1 MIDFSDKA
9 QLGCFIGVV
18 SALACLAA
26 ALIVMTAR
34 MKKRF
39 SGGAFAAWLT
49 AAIIVVV
56 AGIAACLISIIFKT
70 EFLKLDCEI
79 VGGALSIVHDGNTLF
94 TVPGLGVF
102 FGVAFEH
109 AVIEL
114 LMYGVTLLALALVAL
129 TCIRRGVSRAVWSR
143 DVDGEGYYVVSG
155 DVDEQSAFEPIETET
170 SDDENAAQPE
180 NAETAEKESAEEPE
194 TAEIAEK
201 EAAIEPEETEV
212 KPIETVDEPEAAE
225 EKTIET
231 IEEPEVAVEEPAA
244 AEEETVV
251 SSEPETEIE
260 QPEVEVEEPEAAEE
274 KTIETVEEPEAA
286 EEEEVVSPQPKP
298 TEEPTDAAAPV
309 ESIEVEEPTD
319 ATALVEPIEV
329 KEPTDA
335 TAPTEPIAAETP
347 AENKPT
353 AAKRH
358 RAVKSRAAQVFGE
371 YLGERSEEDR
381 EKLLGKI
388 DIITKRTD

>member
-18 SALACLAA
+18 AAIACLAA

-34 MKKRF
+34 MKKRL

-70 EFLKLDCEI
+70 EFLKLDCVI

-109 AVIEL
+109 ATIEL

-155 DVDEQSAFEPIETET
+155 DGDEQSAFEPIGTET

-180 NAETAEKESAEEPE
+180 NVETAEKEAAE
-194 TAEIAEK
+194 
-201 EAAIEPEETEV
+201 EPEETEE
-212 KPIETVDEPEAAE
+212 KP
-225 EKTIET
+225 
-231 IEEPEVAVEEPAA
+231 
-244 AEEETVV
+244 
-251 SSEPETEIE
+251 
-260 QPEVEVEEPEAAEE
+260 
-274 KTIETVEEPEAA
+274 IETVEEPEAA
-286 EEEEVVSPQPKP
+286 EEEVVSPQPKP
-298 TEEPTDAAAPV
+298 TEELTDATAPV
-309 ESIEVEEPTD
+309 EPIEVKEPTE
-319 ATALVEPIEV
+319 AAALVEPIEV
-329 KEPTDA
+329 EEPTDA

-371 YLGERSEEDR
+371 YLGERNEEDR

>member
-18 SALACLAA
+18 AAIACLAA

-34 MKKRF
+34 MKKRL

-70 EFLKLDCEI
+70 EFLKLDCVI
-79 VGGALSIVHDGNTLF
+79 AGGALSIVHDGNTLF

-109 AVIEL
+109 ATIEL

-155 DVDEQSAFEPIETET
+155 DSDEQSAFEPIETET
-170 SDDENAAQPE
+170 SDDETAAQPE
-180 NAETAEKESAEEPE
+180 NAETAEKE
-194 TAEIAEK
+194 
-201 EAAIEPEETEV
+201 AAIEPEKIEA
-212 KPIETVDEPEAAE
+212 KP
-225 EKTIET
+225 
-231 IEEPEVAVEEPAA
+231 
-244 AEEETVV
+244 
-251 SSEPETEIE
+251 
-260 QPEVEVEEPEAAEE
+260 
-274 KTIETVEEPEAA
+274 IETVEEPAAA

-298 TEEPTDAAAPV
+298 TEELT
-309 ESIEVEEPTD
+309 ES
-319 ATALVEPIEV
+319 TALVEPIEV
-329 KEPTDA
+329 KEPTEAAAPVEPIEVEEPTEA

-371 YLGERSEEDR
+371 YLDERNEEDR

>member
-18 SALACLAA
+18 AAIACLAA

-34 MKKRF
+34 MKKRL

-70 EFLKLDCEI
+70 EFLKLDCVI
-79 VGGALSIVHDGNTLF
+79 AGGALSIVHDGNTLF

-109 AVIEL
+109 ATIEL

-143 DVDGEGYYVVSG
+143 DVDGEGYYVVSVDG
-155 DVDEQSAFEPIETET
+155 DEQSAFEPIETET

-212 KPIETVDEPEAAE
+212 KPIETVEEPEAAE
-225 EKTIET
+225 EKTVVSVQPETGIEQ
-231 IEEPEVAVEEPAA
+231 PEVAVEEPAA
-244 AEEETVV
+244 AEEE
-251 SSEPETEIE
+251 
-260 QPEVEVEEPEAAEE
+260 
-274 KTIETVEEPEAA
+274 
-286 EEEEVVSPQPKP
+286 EVVFPQPKP
-298 TEEPTDAAAPV
+298 TEELT
-309 ESIEVEEPTD
+309 E
-319 ATALVEPIEV
+319 ATVPVEPIEV
-329 KEPTDA
+329 KEPTEA
-335 TAPTEPIAAETP
+335 AAPTEPIAAETP

-371 YLGERSEEDR
+371 YLDERNEEDR

>member
-18 SALACLAA
+18 AAIACLAA

-34 MKKRF
+34 MKKRL

-70 EFLKLDCEI
+70 EFLKLDCVI
-79 VGGALSIVHDGNTLF
+79 VGGALSIVYDGNTLF

-109 AVIEL
+109 ATIEL

-155 DVDEQSAFEPIETET
+155 DGDEQSAFEPIETET

-201 EAAIEPEETEV
+201 EAAIEPEGTEV
-212 KPIETVDEPEAAE
+212 KP
-225 EKTIET
+225 
-231 IEEPEVAVEEPAA
+231 
-244 AEEETVV
+244 
-251 SSEPETEIE
+251 
-260 QPEVEVEEPEAAEE
+260 
-274 KTIETVEEPEAA
+274 IETVEEPEAA
-286 EEEEVVSPQPKP
+286 EGEEDVSPEPKP
-298 TEEPTDAAAPV
+298 TEELT
-309 ESIEVEEPTD
+309 EP
-319 ATALVEPIEV
+319 TALVEPIEV
-329 KEPTDA
+329 KEPTEATAPVEPIEVEEPTEA

-371 YLGERSEEDR
+371 YLGERNEEDR

>member
-18 SALACLAA
+18 VAIACLAA

-34 MKKRF
+34 MKKRL

-70 EFLKLDCEI
+70 EFLKLDCVI

-143 DVDGEGYYVVSG
+143 DVDGEGYYVVNG
-155 DVDEQSAFEPIETET
+155 DSDEQSAFEPIETET

-194 TAEIAEK
+194 
-201 EAAIEPEETEV
+201 ETEV
-212 KPIETVDEPEAAE
+212 KP
-225 EKTIET
+225 
-231 IEEPEVAVEEPAA
+231 
-244 AEEETVV
+244 
-251 SSEPETEIE
+251 
-260 QPEVEVEEPEAAEE
+260 
-274 KTIETVEEPEAA
+274 IETVEEPEAA
-286 EEEEVVSPQPKP
+286 EEEVVSPQQKP
-298 TEEPTDAAAPV
+298 TEEPT
-309 ESIEVEEPTD
+309 E
-319 ATALVEPIEV
+319 ATAPVEPIEV

-335 TAPTEPIAAETP
+335 AAPVEPIEVKEPTEATAPTEPIAAEPP

-371 YLGERSEEDR
+371 YLDERNEEDR

>member
-18 SALACLAA
+18 TALACLAA

-70 EFLKLDCEI
+70 EFLKLDCVI

-155 DVDEQSAFEPIETET
+155 DGDEQSAFEPIETET

-180 NAETAEKESAEEPE
+180 NAETAEKESA
-194 TAEIAEK
+194 
-201 EAAIEPEETEV
+201 IEPEETEV
-212 KPIETVDEPEAAE
+212 KPIETV
-225 EKTIET
+225 
-231 IEEPEVAVEEPAA
+231 
-244 AEEETVV
+244 
-251 SSEPETEIE
+251 E
-260 QPEVEVEEPEAAEE
+260 QPEAAEE
-274 KTIETVEEPEAA
+274 KTIETVEEPEAM
-286 EEEEVVSPQPKP
+286 EEEEVVSPEPKP
-298 TEEPTDAAAPV
+298 TEEPTEATAPVEPIEVEEPTEAAAPV
-309 ESIEVEEPTD
+309 ESIEVEEPT
-319 ATALVEPIEV
+319 E
-329 KEPTDA
+329 A

-371 YLGERSEEDR
+371 YLGERNEEDR

>member
-34 MKKRF
+34 MKKRL

-70 EFLKLDCEI
+70 EFLKLDCVI
-79 VGGALSIVHDGNTLF
+79 VGGALSIVHDGKTLF

-109 AVIEL
+109 ATIEL

-155 DVDEQSAFEPIETET
+155 DGDEQSAFEPIETET

-180 NAETAEKESAEEPE
+180 NAETAEKESAIEPE
-194 TAEIAEK
+194 AAEIAEK
-201 EAAIEPEETEV
+201 ESAIEPEETEA
-212 KPIETVDEPEAAE
+212 KPIETVEEPEAAE
-225 EKTIET
+225 EKTIVSVET
-231 IEEPEVAVEEPAA
+231 ETEIEQPKVAVEEPAA
-244 AEEETVV
+244 MA
-251 SSEPETEIE
+251 
-260 QPEVEVEEPEAAEE
+260 EEPEAAEE
-274 KTIETVEEPEAA
+274 KTIETVEEPETA
-286 EEEEVVSPQPKP
+286 EKEEVVSPQPKP
-298 TEEPTDAAAPV
+298 TEEPAEATALV

-329 KEPTDA
+329 KELTDA

>member
-18 SALACLAA
+18 TALACLVA

-34 MKKRF
+34 MKKRL

-70 EFLKLDCEI
+70 EFLKLDCVI

-143 DVDGEGYYVVSG
+143 DVDGEGYYVVNG
-155 DVDEQSAFEPIETET
+155 DSDEQSAFEPIETET

-194 TAEIAEK
+194 AAEIAEK
-201 EAAIEPEETEV
+201 ESAIEPEETEV
-212 KPIETVDEPEAAE
+212 KPIETV
-225 EKTIET
+225 
-231 IEEPEVAVEEPAA
+231 EEPAA
-244 AEEETVV
+244 AEEKTIV
-251 SSEPETEIE
+251 SVQPETEIE
-260 QPEVEVEEPEAAEE
+260 QPEVAVEQPAAMVEEPEAAEE
-274 KTIETVEEPEAA
+274 KTIETVGEPEAA
-286 EEEEVVSPQPKP
+286 EEEEVVSPEPKP
-298 TEEPTDAAAPV
+298 TEEPTEAATSV
-309 ESIEVEEPTD
+309 EPIEVEEPT
-319 ATALVEPIEV
+319 EV
-329 KEPTDA
+329 

>member
-34 MKKRF
+34 MKKRL

-70 EFLKLDCEI
+70 EFLKLDCVI
-79 VGGALSIVHDGNTLF
+79 VDGALSIVHDGNTLF

-155 DVDEQSAFEPIETET
+155 DGDEQSAFEPIETET

-180 NAETAEKESAEEPE
+180 NAETAEKESAIEPE
-194 TAEIAEK
+194 AAEIAEK
-201 EAAIEPEETEV
+201 ESAIEPEETEA
-212 KPIETVDEPEAAE
+212 KPIETVEEPEAAE
-225 EKTIET
+225 EKTIVSVET
-231 IEEPEVAVEEPAA
+231 ETEIEQPKVAVEEPAA
-244 AEEETVV
+244 MA
-251 SSEPETEIE
+251 
-260 QPEVEVEEPEAAEE
+260 EEPEAAEE
-274 KTIETVEEPEAA
+274 KTIETVEEPETA

-298 TEEPTDAAAPV
+298 TEEPAEATALV

-329 KEPTDA
+329 KELTDA

>member
-34 MKKRF
+34 MKKRL

-70 EFLKLDCEI
+70 EFLKLDCVI

-109 AVIEL
+109 ATIEL

-155 DVDEQSAFEPIETET
+155 DGDEQSAFEPIETET

-180 NAETAEKESAEEPE
+180 NAETAEKEAAEEPE
-194 TAEIAEK
+194 ASEIAEK

-212 KPIETVDEPEAAE
+212 KPIETV
-225 EKTIET
+225 
-231 IEEPEVAVEEPAA
+231 EEPV
-244 AEEETVV
+244 TM
-251 SSEPETEIE
+251 
-260 QPEVEVEEPEAAEE
+260 
-274 KTIETVEEPEAA
+274 

-298 TEEPTDAAAPV
+298 TEEPTDATALV
-309 ESIEVEEPTD
+309 EPIEVEEPTE
-319 ATALVEPIEV
+319 ATAPVKPIEV

-335 TAPTEPIAAETP
+335 AAPTEPIAAEIT

-371 YLGERSEEDR
+371 YLGERNEEDR

>member
-18 SALACLAA
+18 AALACLAA

-70 EFLKLDCEI
+70 EFLKLDCVI
-79 VGGALSIVHDGNTLF
+79 VGGALSIVYDGNTLF

-109 AVIEL
+109 AAIEL

-155 DVDEQSAFEPIETET
+155 DGDEQSAFEPIETET

-194 TAEIAEK
+194 AAEIAEK
-201 EAAIEPEETEV
+201 EAAIEPEETAV
-212 KPIETVDEPEAAE
+212 KPIET
-225 EKTIET
+225 
-231 IEEPEVAVEEPAA
+231 VEEPAA
-244 AEEETVV
+244 AEEE
-251 SSEPETEIE
+251 
-260 QPEVEVEEPEAAEE
+260 
-274 KTIETVEEPEAA
+274 
-286 EEEEVVSPQPKP
+286 EVVSPEPKP
-298 TEEPTDAAAPV
+298 TEEPTEAAAP
-309 ESIEVEEPTD
+309 
-319 ATALVEPIEV
+319 VEPIEV
-329 KEPTDA
+329 KEPTEAAAPVEPIEVEEPTEA
-335 TAPTEPIAAETP
+335 TVPTEPIAAETP

>member
-49 AAIIVVV
+49 AGIIVVV
-56 AGIAACLISIIFKT
+56 AGSAACLISIIFKT

-79 VGGALSIVHDGNTLF
+79 EGGALSIVYDGNTLF

-109 AVIEL
+109 AAIEL

-155 DVDEQSAFEPIETET
+155 DGDEQSAFEPIETET

-194 TAEIAEK
+194 AAEIAEK

-212 KPIETVDEPEAAE
+212 KPIETV
-225 EKTIET
+225 
-231 IEEPEVAVEEPAA
+231 EEPAA
-244 AEEETVV
+244 AEEKTVV
-251 SSEPETEIE
+251 SVQPETEIE
-260 QPEVEVEEPEAAEE
+260 QPEVAVEESVTMVEEPEAAEE

-298 TEEPTDAAAPV
+298 TEEPT
-309 ESIEVEEPTD
+309 E
-319 ATALVEPIEV
+319 
-329 KEPTDA
+329 A

>member
-18 SALACLAA
+18 TALACLAA

-34 MKKRF
+34 MKKRL

-49 AAIIVVV
+49 AEIIVVV

-70 EFLKLDCEI
+70 EFLKLDCVI

-109 AVIEL
+109 ATIEL

-155 DVDEQSAFEPIETET
+155 DGDEQSAFEPIETET
-170 SDDENAAQPE
+170 SDDENAAQPG

-194 TAEIAEK
+194 AAEIAEK
-201 EAAIEPEETEV
+201 EAAIEPEEIEV
-212 KPIETVDEPEAAE
+212 KTIETVEEPAAAE
-225 EKTIET
+225 EKTIVSVQPET
-231 IEEPEVAVEEPAA
+231 GIEQPVTM
-244 AEEETVV
+244 EEETVV
-251 SSEPETEIE
+251 SSEPETGIE
-260 QPEVEVEEPEAAEE
+260 QPEVAVEEPKAAEE

-286 EEEEVVSPQPKP
+286 EGEEVVSPQPKP
-298 TEEPTDAAAPV
+298 TEEPTEATALV
-309 ESIEVEEPTD
+309 ESIEVEEPTE
-319 ATALVEPIEV
+319 AA
-329 KEPTDA
+329 
-335 TAPTEPIAAETP
+335 APTEPIAAETP

-371 YLGERSEEDR
+371 YLGERNEEDR

>member
-34 MKKRF
+34 MKKRL
-39 SGGAFAAWLT
+39 SSGAFAAWLT

-70 EFLKLDCEI
+70 EFLKLDCVI

-109 AVIEL
+109 AAIEL

-155 DVDEQSAFEPIETET
+155 DGDEQSAFEPIETET

-180 NAETAEKESAEEPE
+180 NTETAEKEAAEEPE
-194 TAEIAEK
+194 AAEIAEK
-201 EAAIEPEETEV
+201 EAAIEPEETEA
-212 KPIETVDEPEAAE
+212 KPIETVEEPEAAE
-225 EKTIET
+225 EKTVVSVQPETGIEQPVT
-231 IEEPEVAVEEPAA
+231 M
-244 AEEETVV
+244 EEETVV

-260 QPEVEVEEPEAAEE
+260 QPEVAVEEPAAMVEEPEAAEE

-298 TEEPTDAAAPV
+298 TEELTEA
-309 ESIEVEEPTD
+309 I
-319 ATALVEPIEV
+319 
-329 KEPTDA
+329 
-335 TAPTEPIAAETP
+335 APTEPIAAETP
-347 AENKPT
+347 VENKPT

-371 YLGERSEEDR
+371 YLGERNEEDR

>member
-18 SALACLAA
+18 TAIACLAA

-49 AAIIVVV
+49 AAIIVVM

-70 EFLKLDCEI
+70 EFLKLDCVI

-155 DVDEQSAFEPIETET
+155 DGDEQSAFEPIGTET
-170 SDDENAAQPE
+170 SDDENAAQTE
-180 NAETAEKESAEEPE
+180 HAETAEKESAEEPE
-194 TAEIAEK
+194 
-201 EAAIEPEETEV
+201 ETEV
-212 KPIETVDEPEAAE
+212 KPIETVEEPAAAE
-225 EKTIET
+225 EKTVVSVQPETGIEQPEVAVEEPVTMVEEPVTMEEKT
-231 IEEPEVAVEEPAA
+231 IVSVQPGTEIEQPEVAVEEPAA
-244 AEEETVV
+244 M
-251 SSEPETEIE
+251 
-260 QPEVEVEEPEAAEE
+260 VEEPEAAEE

-286 EEEEVVSPQPKP
+286 EEKEVVSPEPKP
-298 TEEPTDAAAPV
+298 TEELT
-309 ESIEVEEPTD
+309 E
-319 ATALVEPIEV
+319 ATVPVEPIEV
-329 KEPTDA
+329 KEPTEA
-335 TAPTEPIAAETP
+335 AAPVEPIAAETP

-371 YLGERSEEDR
+371 YLGERNEEDR

>member
-18 SALACLAA
+18 AALACLAA
-26 ALIVMTAR
+26 ALIVMTTR
-34 MKKRF
+34 MKKRL
-39 SGGAFAAWLT
+39 SGGAFVAWLT

-70 EFLKLDCEI
+70 EFLKLDCVI
-79 VGGALSIVHDGNTLF
+79 VDGALSIVHDGNTLF

-109 AVIEL
+109 ATIEL

-155 DVDEQSAFEPIETET
+155 DGDEQSAFEPIETV
-170 SDDENAAQPE
+170 
-180 NAETAEKESAEEPE
+180 EEPE
-194 TAEIAEK
+194 
-201 EAAIEPEETEV
+201 
-212 KPIETVDEPEAAE
+212 
-225 EKTIET
+225 
-231 IEEPEVAVEEPAA
+231 A

-251 SSEPETEIE
+251 SSEPETVIE
-260 QPEVEVEEPEAAEE
+260 QPEVAVEEPAAMVEEPEAAEE

-298 TEEPTDAAAPV
+298 TEEPTEAAAP
-309 ESIEVEEPTD
+309 
-319 ATALVEPIEV
+319 VEPIEV
-329 KEPTDA
+329 KEPTEA
-335 TAPTEPIAAETP
+335 TAPTEPITAETP

-371 YLGERSEEDR
+371 YLGERNEEDR

>member
-18 SALACLAA
+18 TALACLAA

-49 AAIIVVV
+49 AGIIVVV
-56 AGIAACLISIIFKT
+56 AGSAACLISIIFKT

-79 VGGALSIVHDGNTLF
+79 VGGALSIVYDGNTLF

-109 AVIEL
+109 ATIEL

-155 DVDEQSAFEPIETET
+155 DGDEQSAFEPIGTET

-194 TAEIAEK
+194 AAEIAEK

-212 KPIETVDEPEAAE
+212 KPIETV
-225 EKTIET
+225 
-231 IEEPEVAVEEPAA
+231 EEPAA
-244 AEEETVV
+244 AEEKTVV
-251 SSEPETEIE
+251 SVQPETEIE
-260 QPEVEVEEPEAAEE
+260 QLEVAVEQPAAMVEEPEAAEE
-274 KTIETVEEPEAA
+274 KPIETVEEPEAA

-298 TEEPTDAAAPV
+298 TEEPTEAA
-309 ESIEVEEPTD
+309 
-319 ATALVEPIEV
+319 ALVEPIEV
-329 KEPTDA
+329 KEPTDSAAPVEPIEVEEHTEA
-335 TAPTEPIAAETP
+335 TAPTELITAETP

>member
-56 AGIAACLISIIFKT
+56 AGSAACLISIIFKT

-79 VGGALSIVHDGNTLF
+79 AGGALSIVYDGNTLF

-109 AVIEL
+109 AAIEL

-155 DVDEQSAFEPIETET
+155 DGDEQSAFEPIETET

-194 TAEIAEK
+194 AAEIAEK

-212 KPIETVDEPEAAE
+212 KPIETV
-225 EKTIET
+225 
-231 IEEPEVAVEEPAA
+231 EEPV
-244 AEEETVV
+244 TM
-251 SSEPETEIE
+251 
-260 QPEVEVEEPEAAEE
+260 
-274 KTIETVEEPEAA
+274 

-298 TEEPTDAAAPV
+298 TEEPTDATALV

-319 ATALVEPIEV
+319 ATAPVEPIEV
-329 KEPTDA
+329 EEPTEA
-335 TAPTEPIAAETP
+335 AAPTEPIAAETP

-353 AAKRH
+353 VAKRH

-371 YLGERSEEDR
+371 YLGERNEEDR

>member
-18 SALACLAA
+18 SAIACLAA

-34 MKKRF
+34 MKKRL
-39 SGGAFAAWLT
+39 SSGAFAAWLT

-70 EFLKLDCEI
+70 EFLKLDCVI
-79 VGGALSIVHDGNTLF
+79 AGGALSIVHDGNTLF

-109 AVIEL
+109 ATIEL

-155 DVDEQSAFEPIETET
+155 DGDEQSAFEPIGTET

-180 NAETAEKESAEEPE
+180 NAETAEKESA
-194 TAEIAEK
+194 
-201 EAAIEPEETEV
+201 IEPEGTEV
-212 KPIETVDEPEAAE
+212 KPIETV
-225 EKTIET
+225 
-231 IEEPEVAVEEPAA
+231 EEPEA

-251 SSEPETEIE
+251 SSEPETGIE
-260 QPEVEVEEPEAAEE
+260 QPEVAVEEPKAAEE

-286 EEEEVVSPQPKP
+286 EGEEVVSPQPKP
-298 TEEPTDAAAPV
+298 TEEPTEATALV
-309 ESIEVEEPTD
+309 ESIEVEEPTE
-319 ATALVEPIEV
+319 AA
-329 KEPTDA
+329 
-335 TAPTEPIAAETP
+335 APTEPIAAETP

-371 YLGERSEEDR
+371 YLGERNEEDR

>member
-34 MKKRF
+34 MKKRL

-70 EFLKLDCEI
+70 EFLKLDCVI
-79 VGGALSIVHDGNTLF
+79 VDGALSIVHDGNTLF

-155 DVDEQSAFEPIETET
+155 DGDEQSAFEPIETET

-180 NAETAEKESAEEPE
+180 T
-194 TAEIAEK
+194 AEK

-212 KPIETVDEPEAAE
+212 KP
-225 EKTIET
+225 
-231 IEEPEVAVEEPAA
+231 
-244 AEEETVV
+244 
-251 SSEPETEIE
+251 
-260 QPEVEVEEPEAAEE
+260 
-274 KTIETVEEPEAA
+274 IETVEEPEAA

-298 TEEPTDAAAPV
+298 TEELTEVTAPV
-309 ESIEVEEPTD
+309 EPIEVKEPTEAVAPVEPIEVEEPTD
-319 ATALVEPIEV
+319 AAAPVEPIEV

-371 YLGERSEEDR
+371 YLSERNEEDR

>member
-18 SALACLAA
+18 TALACLAA

-49 AAIIVVV
+49 AGIIVVV
-56 AGIAACLISIIFKT
+56 AGSAACLISIIFKT
-70 EFLKLDCEI
+70 EFLKLDCVI
-79 VGGALSIVHDGNTLF
+79 VGGALSIVYDGNTLF

-109 AVIEL
+109 ATIEL

-143 DVDGEGYYVVSG
+143 DVDGEGYYVVSVDG
-155 DVDEQSAFEPIETET
+155 DEQSAFEPIETET

-180 NAETAEKESAEEPE
+180 NAETAEKEAAIEPE
-194 TAEIAEK
+194 AAEIAEK

-212 KPIETVDEPEAAE
+212 KPIETV
-225 EKTIET
+225 
-231 IEEPEVAVEEPAA
+231 
-244 AEEETVV
+244 
-251 SSEPETEIE
+251 
-260 QPEVEVEEPEAAEE
+260 EEPEAAEE
-274 KTIETVEEPEAA
+274 KTIVSVQPETEIEQPEVAVEEPVTAEEETVVSVQPETVIEQPEVAVEEPAAMVEEYKAAEEKPIETVEEPAAA

-298 TEEPTDAAAPV
+298 TEEPTEAA
-309 ESIEVEEPTD
+309 
-319 ATALVEPIEV
+319 
-329 KEPTDA
+329 
-335 TAPTEPIAAETP
+335 APTEPIAEEIP

>member
-18 SALACLAA
+18 AAIACLAA

-34 MKKRF
+34 MKKRL

-70 EFLKLDCEI
+70 EFLKLDCVI

-155 DVDEQSAFEPIETET
+155 DSDEQSAFEPIETET
-170 SDDENAAQPE
+170 SDGENAAQPE
-180 NAETAEKESAEEPE
+180 NAET
-194 TAEIAEK
+194 AEK

-212 KPIETVDEPEAAE
+212 KPIETVE
-225 EKTIET
+225 ELVTM
-231 IEEPEVAVEEPAA
+231 
-244 AEEETVV
+244 EEETVV

-260 QPEVEVEEPEAAEE
+260 QPEVAVEEPA
-274 KTIETVEEPEAA
+274 AA
-286 EEEEVVSPQPKP
+286 EEEEVVFPQPKP
-298 TEEPTDAAAPV
+298 TEEPTKAAAPV
-309 ESIEVEEPTD
+309 EPIEVEEPTE
-319 ATALVEPIEV
+319 ATAPVEPIEV

-371 YLGERSEEDR
+371 YLGERNEEDR

>member
-18 SALACLAA
+18 TALACLAA

-34 MKKRF
+34 MKKRL
-39 SGGAFAAWLT
+39 SSGAFAAWLT

-70 EFLKLDCEI
+70 EFLKLDCVI

-109 AVIEL
+109 ATIEL

-155 DVDEQSAFEPIETET
+155 DGDEQSAFEPIETET

-180 NAETAEKESAEEPE
+180 NAETTEKESAEEPE
-194 TAEIAEK
+194 AAEIVEK

-212 KPIETVDEPEAAE
+212 KPIETVEEPVTME
-225 EKTIET
+225 EET
-231 IEEPEVAVEEPAA
+231 VVSVQPGTENEQPEVAVEEPAA
-244 AEEETVV
+244 M
-251 SSEPETEIE
+251 
-260 QPEVEVEEPEAAEE
+260 VEEPEAAEE

-286 EEEEVVSPQPKP
+286 EEEEVVSPEPKP
-298 TEEPTDAAAPV
+298 TEEPTDATAPV
-309 ESIEVEEPTD
+309 EPIGVEEPTD
-319 ATALVEPIEV
+319 AA
-329 KEPTDA
+329 
-335 TAPTEPIAAETP
+335 APTEPIAAETP

>member
-34 MKKRF
+34 MKKRL

-70 EFLKLDCEI
+70 EFLKLDCVI

-109 AVIEL
+109 ATIEL

-155 DVDEQSAFEPIETET
+155 DGDEQSAFEPIETET

-180 NAETAEKESAEEPE
+180 NAETAEKEAAEEPE
-194 TAEIAEK
+194 ASEIAEK

-212 KPIETVDEPEAAE
+212 KPIETV
-225 EKTIET
+225 
-231 IEEPEVAVEEPAA
+231 EEPEA

-251 SSEPETEIE
+251 SVQPETAIEPEETEVK
-260 QPEVEVEEPEAAEE
+260 P
-274 KTIETVEEPEAA
+274 IETVEEPVTM

-298 TEEPTDAAAPV
+298 TEEPTDA
-309 ESIEVEEPTD
+309 
-319 ATALVEPIEV
+319 TALVEPIEV
-329 KEPTDA
+329 EEPTEATAPVKPIEVKEPTEA

-358 RAVKSRAAQVFGE
+358 RAVKSRAAQAFGE

>member
-18 SALACLAA
+18 TALACLAA

-34 MKKRF
+34 MKKRL

-70 EFLKLDCEI
+70 EFLKLDCVI

-109 AVIEL
+109 ATIEL

-143 DVDGEGYYVVSG
+143 DVDGEGYYVVNG
-155 DVDEQSAFEPIETET
+155 DGDEQSAFEPIETET

-194 TAEIAEK
+194 AAEIAEK
-201 EAAIEPEETEV
+201 EAAIEPEAAEE
-212 KPIETVDEPEAAE
+212 KPIETVEEPETAE
-225 EKTIET
+225 EETVVSVQTETKIEQ
-231 IEEPEVAVEEPAA
+231 PEVAVEEPAA
-244 AEEETVV
+244 M
-251 SSEPETEIE
+251 
-260 QPEVEVEEPEAAEE
+260 VEEPEAAEE

-298 TEEPTDAAAPV
+298 TEELTEPTAPV
-309 ESIEVEEPTD
+309 EPIEVEEPTE
-319 ATALVEPIEV
+319 AA
-329 KEPTDA
+329 
-335 TAPTEPIAAETP
+335 APTEPIAAETP

-353 AAKRH
+353 VAKRH

-371 YLGERSEEDR
+371 YLGERNEEDR

>member
-9 QLGCFIGVV
+9 QLGCLIGVV
-18 SALACLAA
+18 AAIACLAA

-34 MKKRF
+34 MKKRL

-155 DVDEQSAFEPIETET
+155 DGDEQSAFEPIGTET

-201 EAAIEPEETEV
+201 EAAIEPE
-212 KPIETVDEPEAAE
+212 
-225 EKTIET
+225 
-231 IEEPEVAVEEPAA
+231 
-244 AEEETVV
+244 
-251 SSEPETEIE
+251 
-260 QPEVEVEEPEAAEE
+260 AAEE
-274 KTIETVEEPEAA
+274 KTIETVEEPAAA
-286 EEEEVVSPQPKP
+286 EEEEVVSPEPKP
-298 TEEPTDAAAPV
+298 TEEPTEATAPVEPIEVEEPTEAAAPV
-309 ESIEVEEPTD
+309 ESIEV
-319 ATALVEPIEV
+319 
-329 KEPTDA
+329 KEPTEA

-347 AENKPT
+347 VENKPT

-371 YLGERSEEDR
+371 YLGERNEEDR

-388 DIITKRTD
+388 DIITKRND

>member
-18 SALACLAA
+18 TALACLAA

-56 AGIAACLISIIFKT
+56 AGSAACLISIIFKT

-79 VGGALSIVHDGNTLF
+79 EGGALSIVHDGKTLF

-143 DVDGEGYYVVSG
+143 DVDGEGYYVVNG
-155 DVDEQSAFEPIETET
+155 DVDEQSAFEPIGTET

-180 NAETAEKESAEEPE
+180 NVETAEKEAAEEPE
-194 TAEIAEK
+194 AAEIVEK

-212 KPIETVDEPEAAE
+212 KPIETV
-225 EKTIET
+225 
-231 IEEPEVAVEEPAA
+231 EEPEA

-260 QPEVEVEEPEAAEE
+260 QPEVA
-274 KTIETVEEPEAA
+274 VEEPEAA
-286 EEEEVVSPQPKP
+286 EEEEVVSPEPKP
-298 TEEPTDAAAPV
+298 TEEPTEAAAPV
-309 ESIEVEEPTD
+309 EPIEVEEPTE
-319 ATALVEPIEV
+319 AA
-329 KEPTDA
+329 
-335 TAPTEPIAAETP
+335 APTEPIAAETP

-371 YLGERSEEDR
+371 YLGERNEEDR
-381 EKLLGKI
+381 EKLLEKI

>member
-18 SALACLAA
+18 TALACLAA

-34 MKKRF
+34 MKKRL
-39 SGGAFAAWLT
+39 SSGAFAAWLT

-70 EFLKLDCEI
+70 EFLKLDCVI

-143 DVDGEGYYVVSG
+143 DVDGEGYYVVNG
-155 DVDEQSAFEPIETET
+155 DSDEQSAFEPIETET

-194 TAEIAEK
+194 AAEITEK

-212 KPIETVDEPEAAE
+212 KPIETV
-225 EKTIET
+225 
-231 IEEPEVAVEEPAA
+231 EEPEA

-251 SSEPETEIE
+251 SSEPETVIE
-260 QPEVEVEEPEAAEE
+260 QPEVAVEEPAAMVEEPEAAEE
-274 KTIETVEEPEAA
+274 KTIETVEKPEAA
-286 EEEEVVSPQPKP
+286 EEEEVVFPQPKP
-298 TEEPTDAAAPV
+298 TEEPTKAAAPV
-309 ESIEVEEPTD
+309 EPIEVEEPTE
-319 ATALVEPIEV
+319 ATAPVEPIEV

-371 YLGERSEEDR
+371 YLGERNEEDR

>member
-18 SALACLAA
+18 AAIACLAA

-34 MKKRF
+34 MKKRL

-70 EFLKLDCEI
+70 EFLKLDCVI
-79 VGGALSIVHDGNTLF
+79 AGGALSIVHDGKTLF

-109 AVIEL
+109 ATIEL

-155 DVDEQSAFEPIETET
+155 DVDEQSAFEPIGTET

-180 NAETAEKESAEEPE
+180 NTETAEKEAAEEPE
-194 TAEIAEK
+194 TAEITEK

-212 KPIETVDEPEAAE
+212 KPIETVEEPEAAE
-225 EKTIET
+225 EKTI
-231 IEEPEVAVEEPAA
+231 
-244 AEEETVV
+244 V

-260 QPEVEVEEPEAAEE
+260 QPKVAVEEPAAMAEEPEAAEE
-274 KTIETVEEPEAA
+274 KTIETVEEPAA
-286 EEEEVVSPQPKP
+286 MEEEEVVSPQPKP
-298 TEEPTDAAAPV
+298 TEEPTDATAPV
-309 ESIEVEEPTD
+309 EPIEVEEPTD
-319 ATALVEPIEV
+319 AA
-329 KEPTDA
+329 
-335 TAPTEPIAAETP
+335 APTEPIAAETP

-371 YLGERSEEDR
+371 YLGERNEEDR

>member
-18 SALACLAA
+18 AALACLAA
-26 ALIVMTAR
+26 ALIVMTTR
-34 MKKRF
+34 MKKRL
-39 SGGAFAAWLT
+39 SGGAFVAWLT

-70 EFLKLDCEI
+70 EFLKLDCVI
-79 VGGALSIVHDGNTLF
+79 VDGALSIVHDGNTLF

-109 AVIEL
+109 ATIEL

-155 DVDEQSAFEPIETET
+155 DGDEQSAFEPIETET

-180 NAETAEKESAEEPE
+180 T
-194 TAEIAEK
+194 AEK

-212 KPIETVDEPEAAE
+212 KPIETV
-225 EKTIET
+225 
-231 IEEPEVAVEEPAA
+231 EEPEA

-251 SSEPETEIE
+251 SSEPETVIE
-260 QPEVEVEEPEAAEE
+260 QPEVAVEEPAAMVEEPEAAEE

-298 TEEPTDAAAPV
+298 TEEPTEAAAP
-309 ESIEVEEPTD
+309 
-319 ATALVEPIEV
+319 VEPIEV
-329 KEPTDA
+329 KEPTEA
-335 TAPTEPIAAETP
+335 TAPTEPITAETP

-371 YLGERSEEDR
+371 YLGERNEEDR

>member
-18 SALACLAA
+18 TALACLAA

-34 MKKRF
+34 MKKRL
-39 SGGAFAAWLT
+39 SSGAFAAWLT

-70 EFLKLDCEI
+70 EFLKLDCVI

-109 AVIEL
+109 ATIEL

-155 DVDEQSAFEPIETET
+155 DGDEQSAFEPIETET
-170 SDDENAAQPE
+170 SDDENAAQPG
-180 NAETAEKESAEEPE
+180 NAETAEKEAAEEPE

-201 EAAIEPEETEV
+201 EAAIEPEGTEV
-212 KPIETVDEPEAAE
+212 KPIETVEESAAAE
-225 EKTIET
+225 EKTVVSVQPETEIEQ
-231 IEEPEVAVEEPAA
+231 PEVAVEEPAA
-244 AEEETVV
+244 M
-251 SSEPETEIE
+251 
-260 QPEVEVEEPEAAEE
+260 VEEPEAAEE
-274 KTIETVEEPEAA
+274 KTIETVEEPAAA

-298 TEEPTDAAAPV
+298 TEEPTDA
-309 ESIEVEEPTD
+309 
-319 ATALVEPIEV
+319 TALVEPIEV
-329 KEPTDA
+329 KEPTEAAAPVEPIEVEEPTEA
-335 TAPTEPIAAETP
+335 TAPTEPITAEPP

-371 YLGERSEEDR
+371 YLGKRSEEDR

>member
-34 MKKRF
+34 MKKRL

-70 EFLKLDCEI
+70 EFLKLDCVI

-109 AVIEL
+109 ATIEL

-155 DVDEQSAFEPIETET
+155 DGDEQSAFEPIETET

-180 NAETAEKESAEEPE
+180 NAETAEKEAAEEPE
-194 TAEIAEK
+194 ASEIAEK

-212 KPIETVDEPEAAE
+212 KPIETV
-225 EKTIET
+225 
-231 IEEPEVAVEEPAA
+231 EEPEA

-251 SSEPETEIE
+251 SVQPETAIEPEETEVK
-260 QPEVEVEEPEAAEE
+260 P
-274 KTIETVEEPEAA
+274 IETVEEPVTM

-298 TEEPTDAAAPV
+298 TEEPTDATALV
-309 ESIEVEEPTD
+309 EPIEVEEPTE
-319 ATALVEPIEV
+319 ATAPVKPIEV

-335 TAPTEPIAAETP
+335 AAPTEPIAAEIT

-371 YLGERSEEDR
+371 YLGERNEEDR

>member
-18 SALACLAA
+18 AAIACLAA

-34 MKKRF
+34 MKKRL

-70 EFLKLDCEI
+70 EFLKLDCVI
-79 VGGALSIVHDGNTLF
+79 AGGALSIVHDGNTLF

-155 DVDEQSAFEPIETET
+155 DGDEQSAFEPIGTET

-180 NAETAEKESAEEPE
+180 NAETAEKEAAEEPE
-194 TAEIAEK
+194 AAEIAEK

-212 KPIETVDEPEAAE
+212 KPIETV
-225 EKTIET
+225 
-231 IEEPEVAVEEPAA
+231 
-244 AEEETVV
+244 
-251 SSEPETEIE
+251 
-260 QPEVEVEEPEAAEE
+260 EEPEAAEE
-274 KTIETVEEPEAA
+274 KPIETVEEPEAA

-298 TEEPTDAAAPV
+298 TEEPT
-309 ESIEVEEPTD
+309 E
-319 ATALVEPIEV
+319 ATAPVEPIEV
-329 KEPTDA
+329 KEPTEA

-371 YLGERSEEDR
+371 YLGERNEEDR

>member
-18 SALACLAA
+18 TAIACLAA

-34 MKKRF
+34 MKKRL

-155 DVDEQSAFEPIETET
+155 DGDEQSAFEPIETET

-180 NAETAEKESAEEPE
+180 NAETAG
-194 TAEIAEK
+194 K
-201 EAAIEPEETEV
+201 EAAIEPEGTEV
-212 KPIETVDEPEAAE
+212 KPIETVEEPEAAE
-225 EKTIET
+225 EEAVVSVQPETGIEQPVT
-231 IEEPEVAVEEPAA
+231 M
-244 AEEETVV
+244 EEETVV

-260 QPEVEVEEPEAAEE
+260 QPEVAVEEPAAMVEEPEAAEE

-286 EEEEVVSPQPKP
+286 EEEEVVFPQPKP
-298 TEEPTDAAAPV
+298 TEELT
-309 ESIEVEEPTD
+309 E
-319 ATALVEPIEV
+319 ATVPVEPIEV
-329 KEPTDA
+329 KEPTEA
-335 TAPTEPIAAETP
+335 AAPVEPIAAETP

-371 YLGERSEEDR
+371 YLGERNEEDR

>member
-18 SALACLAA
+18 TALACLAA

-34 MKKRF
+34 MKKRL
-39 SGGAFAAWLT
+39 SSGAFAAWLT

-70 EFLKLDCEI
+70 EFLKLDCVI

-109 AVIEL
+109 VAIEL

-155 DVDEQSAFEPIETET
+155 DGDEQSAFEPIETET

-180 NAETAEKESAEEPE
+180 NTET
-194 TAEIAEK
+194 AEK

-212 KPIETVDEPEAAE
+212 KPIETV
-225 EKTIET
+225 
-231 IEEPEVAVEEPAA
+231 
-244 AEEETVV
+244 
-251 SSEPETEIE
+251 
-260 QPEVEVEEPEAAEE
+260 EEPEAAEE
-274 KTIETVEEPEAA
+274 KTIVSVETETVIEQPVTMVEETAAMVEEPEAAEEKPIVSVQPETKIEQPEVAVEEPEAA
-286 EEEEVVSPQPKP
+286 EEEEVVSPEPKP
-298 TEEPTDAAAPV
+298 TEEPTEAA
-309 ESIEVEEPTD
+309 
-319 ATALVEPIEV
+319 
-329 KEPTDA
+329 
-335 TAPTEPIAAETP
+335 APTEPIAAETP
-347 AENKPT
+347 VENKPT

-358 RAVKSRAAQVFGE
+358 RTVKSRAAQVFGE
-371 YLGERSEEDR
+371 YLGERNEEDR